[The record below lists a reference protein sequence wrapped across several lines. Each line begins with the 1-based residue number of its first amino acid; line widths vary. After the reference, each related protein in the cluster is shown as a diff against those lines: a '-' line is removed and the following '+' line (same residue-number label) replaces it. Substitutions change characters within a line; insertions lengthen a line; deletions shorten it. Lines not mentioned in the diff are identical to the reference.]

1 MKNTFLKVMV
11 LGCILTAT
19 TASAQ
24 DDTQKQKRGER
35 DPEKMFAKVDTNSDG
50 KISKDEAGKAERPML
65 KEKFDEIDTNK
76 DSFLDKD
83 ELKAFREKQKE
94 ARKKKEE

>member
-11 LGCILTAT
+11 LGCILTAA

-24 DDTQKQKRGER
+24 EEPAKQKR
-35 DPEKMFAKVDTNSDG
+35 DPEKMFAKIDTNSDG
-50 KISKDEAGKAERPML
+50 KISKDEAAKAERPML

-76 DSFLDKD
+76 DSFIDKE

-94 ARKKKEE
+94 NRKKKDE